1 MAAAALAVKEKDMNK
16 QRGFSL
22 IELMVTVAIVGILAM
37 IAIPGYT
44 SYVRKTKRAD
54 AKVMLTSS
62 AQQLERCYTRTNS
75 YNDGTNDAGGGS
87 CPLPLGANYPGTY
100 SLAIAFDTTATL
112 PAGQS
117 YTLTA
122 TPIGVQAKDTH
133 CGNFTLNQASVRT
146 VSTGA
151 TDCW

>member
-1 MAAAALAVKEKDMNK
+1 MHK
-16 QRGFSL
+16 QRGMTL
-22 IELMVTVAIVGILAM
+22 VELLTAMAVVGILSA
-37 IAIPGYT
+37 IAVPSYT
-44 SYVRKTKRAD
+44 SYMRKTRRAD

-62 AQQLERCYTRTNS
+62 AQQLERCYTRINS
-75 YNDGTNDAGGGS
+75 YNDGTNDVNGS
-87 CPLPLGANYPGTY
+87 CQLPLGANSSKTY
-100 SLAIAFDTTATL
+100 SLAIAFDTTAGL

-122 TPIGVQAKDTH
+122 TPLGKQALDTY
-133 CGNFTLNQASVRT
+133 CGNFIFNQVSKQT

>member
-1 MAAAALAVKEKDMNK
+1 
-16 QRGFSL
+16 
-22 IELMVTVAIVGILAM
+22 M
-37 IAIPGYT
+37 IAVPGY
-44 SYVRKTKRAD
+44 SAYVRKTKRAD

-62 AQQLERCYTRTNS
+62 AQQLERCYTRINS
-75 YNDGTNDAGGGS
+75 YNDGTNDAPGGGGS
-87 CPLPLGANYPGTY
+87 CPLPLGANSRGTY
-100 SLAIAFDTTATL
+100 SLAITFDTTATL

-122 TPIGVQAKDTH
+122 TPIGAQVKDTH
-133 CGNFTLNQASVRT
+133 CGNFKLTQASQQS

>member
-1 MAAAALAVKEKDMNK
+1 MHK
-16 QRGFSL
+16 QRGMTL
-22 IELMVTVAIVGILAM
+22 VELVTAMLVVGILSA
-37 IAIPGYT
+37 IAIPSYT
-44 SYVRKTKRAD
+44 SYMRKTRRAD

-62 AQQLERCYTRTNS
+62 AQQLERCYTRISS

-87 CPLPLGANYPGTY
+87 CPLPLGANSSGTY
-100 SLAIAFDTTATL
+100 SLAITFDTTAGL

-122 TPIGVQAKDTH
+122 TPLGNQLKDTH
-133 CGNFTLNQASVRT
+133 CANFILNQQGQQS
-146 VSTGA
+146 VSTAA

>member
-1 MAAAALAVKEKDMNK
+1 MRK

-22 IELMVTVAIVGILAM
+22 IELMVTVAIVGVLAM
-37 IAIPGYT
+37 IAVPGYT
-44 SYVRKTKRAD
+44 TYVRKTKRAD

-62 AQQLERCYTRTNS
+62 AQQLERCYTRINS
-75 YNDGTNDAGGGS
+75 YNDGTNRCPGRGGS
-87 CPLPLGANYPGTY
+87 CPLPLGANNRGTY
-100 SLAIAFDTTATL
+100 SLAIAFDTTASL

-122 TPIGVQAKDTH
+122 TPIGAQAKDTH
-133 CGNFTLNQASVRT
+133 CGNFIVTQASQQS